1 MTDVPAKGHFEYW
14 PQEGEDLKIYDTLTI
29 TKEKEDFF
37 AFDQEKT
44 MIERIFS
51 IMDADTDEHLLVR
64 HIQLGFGTN
73 RTIKYFV

>member
-14 PQEGEDLKIYDTLTI
+14 PQEGEELKICDTLTI
-29 TKEKEDFF
+29 TNEKEDFF

-51 IMDADTDEHLLVR
+51 IMDADTDEPLLVR

-73 RTIKYFV
+73 HKIKYFV